1 MSMMPP
7 PNHKQEKKSNNLH
20 VEEVIVS
27 QRHPLYVVLSFSETD
42 YHSQFYSKLLPKQVR
57 KRQAQQSGTRR
68 LRVNMITSRKWL
80 HISELT
86 VTAN

>member
-57 KRQAQQSGTRR
+57 IAKE
-68 LRVNMITSRKWL
+68 TSPAVWHPALACK
-80 HISELT
+80 HDYIEEVASHF
-86 VTAN
+86 